1 MNCKYC
7 GTQLPDTAK
16 FCAVCGKSLMED
28 SQPASGIVENAAAQT
43 AATAPGIVENAAAQ
57 TAAPAPSIVENA
69 AAQTAAPAADIA
81 ENAAQPVEQAVPAD
95 AGAAVKPVKKSRLPL
110 IGIICGS
117 VALAGAVAA
126 LVITNM
132 AGVKRVFMGEERYA
146 KSVFFDT
153 FDIVTDNKDIIDAAF
168 STAGDSLAALEDM
181 DAEEAAVAA
190 LAVANS
196 AIGVEGLTV
205 SAGVD
210 FAPSEIAYAA
220 AGEYAE
226 KIDLDEATVR
236 SLVELVNGYALTLS
250 EKTGEDAYQFAA
262 SFGEEKKPLFKA
274 TMYYDD
280 NGDAYIAFPDAT
292 KGAFMA
298 ELPDIPELPEI
309 AEEDKLKLDYAELGA
324 LLNELEE
331 VFDEYYEYAEVSVD
345 KGVLDIDG
353 ARFEGQCVE
362 IIFDSEDMHDM
373 IEDMADVLSHNHYL
387 RDLLED
393 NLDGFD
399 YEDDLIAEIE
409 DFIDGMDEADIE
421 FAYRGYVTKS
431 NKLAGFEGLVYD
443 DKNEI
448 CISAMNS
455 AEYAAVGF
463 SVEDS
468 EGVENGMYINAV
480 KADSNSGTVSFSIQ
494 ERNDDDF
501 ELNFEYSGIG
511 TKKVFGQQTFVG
523 SLKLLL
529 DDGVMD
535 ILELDESEEIEIG
548 GETFKLKDVV
558 EGSVI
563 SLGVLPEGKGLRYE
577 VGFACE
583 ELGSYS
589 VYACAKPES
598 GKLASNKFSTDKV
611 VDVEDIADDEG
622 VELVEEIAYYYAEK
636 LLADDVLASVFE
648 AAGMD
653 DEDDLIE
660 AFTGGYDIDEYLQRF
675 DN

>member
-16 FCAVCGKSLMED
+16 FCAVCGKSLVED
-28 SQPASGIVENAAAQT
+28 SQLSPDIA
-43 AATAPGIVENAAAQ
+43 
-57 TAAPAPSIVENA
+57 ENA
-69 AAQTAAPAADIA
+69 AAQTAAPAADIVENAAAQTAAPASDIA
-81 ENAAQPVEQAVPAD
+81 ENAAQPVEQGVPTD
-95 AGAAVKPVKKSRLPL
+95 TGAAKPSKKSKLPL

-117 VALAGAVAA
+117 VVLVGAVAA

-153 FDIVTDNKDIIDAAF
+153 FGIVADNTDIIDAAF
-168 STAGDSLAALEDM
+168 SSAGDSLAALEDM

-190 LAVANS
+190 LALANS

-210 FAPSEIAYAA
+210 FAPSEIVYAA

-226 KIDLDEATVR
+226 KIDLDEAAVR

-280 NGDAYIAFPDAT
+280 NGDAYIAFPNAT

-309 AEEDKLKLDYAELGA
+309 AEEDKLKLDYVELGT
-324 LLNELEE
+324 LLDELEE

-345 KGVLDIDG
+345 KGTLNING
-353 ARFEGQCVE
+353 AGFEGQCVE

-409 DFIDGMDEADIE
+409 DVIDGMDKADIE
-421 FAYRGYVTKS
+421 FAYRGYVTRS
-431 NKLAGFEGLVYD
+431 NKLVGFEGLVYD

-448 CISAMNS
+448 CISAMNC
-455 AEYAAVGF
+455 AEYAALGI
-463 SVEDS
+463 SVEDTD
-468 EGVENGMYINAV
+468 GMENGMYINAT
-480 KADSNSGTVSFSIQ
+480 KADSDSGTVSFTIK
-494 ERNDDDF
+494 ERNDDDL

-511 TKKVFGQQTFVG
+511 TKKVFGQEAFVG
-523 SLKLLL
+523 SIRLLLL

-535 ILELDESEEIEIG
+535 ILEIDEDEKIEIG
-548 GETFKLKDVV
+548 GETYMLKDMV
-558 EGSVI
+558 EGSAI

-577 VGFACE
+577 IGFTCE

-636 LLADDVLASVFE
+636 LLADDVLAAVFE
-648 AAGMD
+648 AVGMD

-675 DN
+675 GN